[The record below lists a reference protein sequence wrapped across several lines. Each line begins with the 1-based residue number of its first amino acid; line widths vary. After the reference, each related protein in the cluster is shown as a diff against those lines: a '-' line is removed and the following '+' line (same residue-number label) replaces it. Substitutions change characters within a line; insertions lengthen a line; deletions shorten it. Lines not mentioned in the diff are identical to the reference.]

1 MANGRSGF
9 HVIREIPS
17 GRRKHGYAHANPFY
31 LDALLMS
38 FPLIIVYFLQDLF
51 VDLDFFFF
59 FFFWFLFFVC
69 NLTLAGY
76 AQMGL
81 VNHDVLY
88 HFSFYLLCFF
98 FLIVVFPT
106 FSLSFVSYFFLTTFI
121 LKTLILHNK
130 SHLTPPFKWQ
140 KEKCNDSDNTWFM
153 HTSFSL
159 GFQKIN

>member
-9 HVIREIPS
+9 DVIREIPS
-17 GRRKHGYAHANPFY
+17 ERRKHGYAHANPFY

-51 VDLDFFFF
+51 VDLDFFFYF
-59 FFFWFLFFVC
+59 FFFWFLSFVC

-88 HFSFYLLCFF
+88 HFSFLSLVLL
-98 FLIVVFPT
+98 FPYCRI
-106 FSLSFVSYFFLTTFI
+106 SHILPLSFHLFTTFI

-153 HTSFSL
+153 HTCFSL